1 MAVAGPGAVHT
12 GVRTARCSL
21 QIGRRS
27 RCSDTLHWQDHL
39 KVTTSNLSADL
50 GGGSTTSTGPSMPHL
65 PSSQWRLGCEP
76 TRAGMAPGARAAQTR
91 SEPESEVPRAIL
103 PLAFRSRPGVDY
115 SHTKARRA
123 RPSAL
128 QSELQVRCAA
138 WRVSDAGQRVG
149 RVGADVLSGLCAW
162 QWIRECLL
170 GVIRLHRLA
179 TICGPQPGR
188 AGPAQAS
195 GLDARGCLCE
205 CLRVRVQV
213 RVCVCVAVCVRAY
226 VCACTHVCGCTCVRV
241 RV

>member
-1 MAVAGPGAVHT
+1 MAGPGAVPT
-12 GVRTARCSL
+12 VSL
-21 QIGRRS
+21 Q
-27 RCSDTLHWQDHL
+27 
-39 KVTTSNLSADL
+39 
-50 GGGSTTSTGPSMPHL
+50 
-65 PSSQWRLGCEP
+65 
-76 TRAGMAPGARAAQTR
+76 
-91 SEPESEVPRAIL
+91 ESEVPIL

-115 SHTKARRA
+115 SHTKARPA

-195 GLDARGCLCE
+195 GSMRACACVGVCMRACM
-205 CLRVRVQV
+205 RRF
-213 RVCVCVAVCVRAY
+213 VCVCVCCRVRACVRAGLRACVRACVS
-226 VCACTHVCGCTCVRV
+226 VCARASVCVYLCACGRV
-241 RV
+241 ISACM

>member
-1 MAVAGPGAVHT
+1 MAGPG
-12 GVRTARCSL
+12 
-21 QIGRRS
+21 
-27 RCSDTLHWQDHL
+27 
-39 KVTTSNLSADL
+39 
-50 GGGSTTSTGPSMPHL
+50 
-65 PSSQWRLGCEP
+65 
-76 TRAGMAPGARAAQTR
+76 GAAH
-91 SEPESEVPRAIL
+91 SEPESEVPIL

-115 SHTKARRA
+115 SHTKARPA

-195 GLDARGCLCE
+195 GSMRACACVGVCMRACM
-205 CLRVRVQV
+205 RRF
-213 RVCVCVAVCVRAY
+213 VCVCVCCRVRACVRACVS
-226 VCACTHVCGCTCVRV
+226 VCARASVCVYLYACARVILACV
-241 RV
+241 

>member
-1 MAVAGPGAVHT
+1 MAGPG
-12 GVRTARCSL
+12 
-21 QIGRRS
+21 
-27 RCSDTLHWQDHL
+27 
-39 KVTTSNLSADL
+39 
-50 GGGSTTSTGPSMPHL
+50 
-65 PSSQWRLGCEP
+65 
-76 TRAGMAPGARAAQTR
+76 GAAH
-91 SEPESEVPRAIL
+91 SEPESEVPIL

-115 SHTKARRA
+115 SHTKARPA

-195 GLDARGCLCE
+195 GSMRACACVA
-205 CLRVRVQV
+205 CACVRACAGSCAWACVCVCVLQCACVCACVRACV
-213 RVCVCVAVCVRAY
+213 RVCVRARARVCTCMRVCV
-226 VCACTHVCGCTCVRV
+226 
-241 RV
+241 